1 MWPRVAELLIAAWLA
16 SSPWILA
23 APAGAEFFLRANAL
37 GCAALIALFAL
48 LSFRAALEKA
58 HLLSIAVA
66 LWIIGVAFAA
76 PNPPPPAMYQNFVVV
91 GLLLLLIAVLPSRA
105 SEPPKAWR
113 DFIANGDRTME

>member
-1 MWPRVAELLIAAWLA
+1 MWPRVVELLIAAWLA
-16 SSPWILA
+16 SSPWLLA
-23 APAGAEFFLRANAL
+23 APADAEFFLRANAL
-37 GCAALIALFAL
+37 ICATLIALFAL

-58 HLLSIAVA
+58 HLLTVAVA

-76 PNPPPPAMYQNFVVV
+76 PNPPPPAPYQNFVVV

-113 DFIANGDRTME
+113 DFYR